1 MRRNFASLDLSALD
15 ADDVEPRRE
24 QEPSACLDAMA
35 SLSLQ
40 SPDDD
45 DALASSV
52 PNSAS
57 SPSMVGFPMELLA
70 MSEGDDDDDDHH
82 HNLVERTASARCSA
96 RPSAPRSVLPAIRP
110 ATNEPVPSVA
120 AAAARPLST
129 PASKL
134 ATATCSQSPPVRV
147 APLGAAASL
156 RHRNVIQSV

>member
-24 QEPSACLDAMA
+24 QDPSACLDAMA

-40 SPDDD
+40 SPDDGD
-45 DALASSV
+45 SLASSV
-52 PNSAS
+52 TNNAS

-70 MSEGDDDDDDHH
+70 MPEGDDDDDD
-82 HNLVERTASARCSA
+82 NGIVERAASTRCSA

-110 ATNEPVPSVA
+110 ATNEPVPSMA

-156 RHRNVIQSV
+156 HHRNVIQSV